1 MLQWRELR
9 KSHPEMFR
17 QGVQVW
23 QSPTAYVDGVLWA
36 WQQDEEASKFEPL
49 LRLVDALSTHWS
61 EAAGER
67 GFMLQQVQASIPAGC
82 TPVLQV
88 TDTAMA
94 QPAKSAAKAE
104 HARQKR
110 LFLLKAGQEKVRPSF
125 KYGAR
130 EMFQV
135 AIVMHKKM
143 EALATERNT
152 VLSEAR
158 ACGWLHWRPGP
169 SGLEL
174 ASEQEWAKSLTE
186 STHKIA
192 PEVRARRGEGVVLGR
207 PTFDYS
213 KDQIAPERLENCYFN
228 EEDLVL
234 EADQGLLDPVAQRR
248 LEALFLHPSVR
259 SEVEKELAELSLVTS
274 QRPTRKVKEGEAKK
288 PKTSRAEKAASWRV
302 ALGKKT
308 IASRLAQLV
317 PYSKEKAQKV
327 KKSFVEKMA
336 KKLKDKSKE
345 KALKD
350 KKLSLAIADKP
361 AEEEAE
367 QPQPLPDVV
376 PAVVPKAAAKTKP
389 AKSSEDLLFEKEWKD
404 VKVRVLDRSSTLL
417 WRDANGKVVKAD
429 ASKQLCLVSL
439 QGAPSVTRWCSSEV
453 LYKVTGEEKKAMKL
467 QVDRRNFKKEEKA
480 ALVEALGG
488 EPKFAISGADVEH
501 PELLAWWHM
510 LLKARQQAEDTE
522 SSRKAAVYLD
532 PGVAQVYLK
541 ESAPDGASHLA
552 EASLA
557 QWGVELQ
564 GKPGL
569 IVLPVHGGGHWS
581 MLVWAREGDQYL
593 CRYYDSLK
601 GGGSACREA
610 AKKLV
615 TPVTRL
621 LILSPVS
628 GEVELPETRCP
639 VAQLDGWSCGYH
651 IMTVMEEE
659 MRQHRGEGRQMII
672 RHVDATR
679 KVLNHWLDGLI
690 KWRRSEAAGVCP
702 PPLPPPAKLEPE
714 EAVVPVPEPIAST
727 QPPRASGASGDWGCP
742 RCRWSTRGCLMCCP
756 EKSLR
761 YSNRKL
767 AEAEQKTQQDEAASA
782 KVEAAKT
789 AAAEKKDLQ
798 DQEKKAAEAEKL
810 AKQDEAALASVEALK
825 ADEAEKMGEQDEAA
839 MASEEPPKSMTM
851 LD

>member
-1 MLQWRELR
+1 
-9 KSHPEMFR
+9 
-17 QGVQVW
+17 
-23 QSPTAYVDGVLWA
+23 
-36 WQQDEEASKFEPL
+36 
-49 LRLVDALSTHWS
+49 
-61 EAAGER
+61 
-67 GFMLQQVQASIPAGC
+67 
-82 TPVLQV
+82 
-88 TDTAMA
+88 MA

-169 SGLEL
+169 SGLQL

-192 PEVRARRGEGVVLGR
+192 PEVLARRGEGVVLGR

-213 KDQIAPERLENCYFN
+213 KGQMAPERLENCYFN

-288 PKTSRAEKAASWRV
+288 PKTSRAEKASSWRV

-336 KKLKDKSKE
+336 KKLKDKGKEKALKDKKLSLAIADKPAEEKAHKVKKSFVEKMAKKLKDKGKE

-467 QVDRRNFKKEEKA
+467 
-480 ALVEALGG
+480 
-488 EPKFAISGADVEH
+488 
-501 PELLAWWHM
+501 
-510 LLKARQQAEDTE
+510 
-522 SSRKAAVYLD
+522 
-532 PGVAQVYLK
+532 
-541 ESAPDGASHLA
+541 
-552 EASLA
+552 
-557 QWGVELQ
+557 
-564 GKPGL
+564 
-569 IVLPVHGGGHWS
+569 
-581 MLVWAREGDQYL
+581 
-593 CRYYDSLK
+593 
-601 GGGSACREA
+601 
-610 AKKLV
+610 
-615 TPVTRL
+615 
-621 LILSPVS
+621 
-628 GEVELPETRCP
+628 
-639 VAQLDGWSCGYH
+639 
-651 IMTVMEEE
+651 
-659 MRQHRGEGRQMII
+659 
-672 RHVDATR
+672 
-679 KVLNHWLDGLI
+679 
-690 KWRRSEAAGVCP
+690 
-702 PPLPPPAKLEPE
+702 
-714 EAVVPVPEPIAST
+714 
-727 QPPRASGASGDWGCP
+727 
-742 RCRWSTRGCLMCCP
+742 
-756 EKSLR
+756 
-761 YSNRKL
+761 
-767 AEAEQKTQQDEAASA
+767 
-782 KVEAAKT
+782 
-789 AAAEKKDLQ
+789 
-798 DQEKKAAEAEKL
+798 
-810 AKQDEAALASVEALK
+810 
-825 ADEAEKMGEQDEAA
+825 
-839 MASEEPPKSMTM
+839 
-851 LD
+851 